1 MVRQPEIRYINAPVC
16 GSAALQIA
24 TSPAR
29 KKVRLPKQH
38 RAKKTVIAIDP
49 LAVVSICVSAVL
61 LVLLVVGFV
70 RLQDAR
76 TEAAT
81 LFSYAETLQQENEQ
95 LKDTYTSG
103 YDLEE
108 IERIAL
114 AMGKVP
120 ASQVTTI
127 AVSVQMPEVPQ
138 EPTAWETLC
147 TFLTGLFA

>member
-1 MVRQPEIRYINAPVC
+1 MVRQHEIRYINAPVC
-16 GSAALQIA
+16 GSSALQIA

-49 LAVVSICVSAVL
+49 LAVASICVSAIL
-61 LVLLVVGFV
+61 LILMVVGFV
-70 RLQDAR
+70 RLQEAR

-81 LFSYAETLQQENEQ
+81 LFAYAETLQQENEQ
-95 LKDTYTSG
+95 LQNTYTSG
-103 YDLEE
+103 NNLEE

-120 ASQVTTI
+120 ASSVTSV
-127 AVSVQMPEVPQ
+127 AVTVQMPEVPH